1 MRRLVLWVLVGGVVS
16 CWSNRAAAQAAPAQ
30 AAPAR
35 DADPALVA
43 PPTPPAAVAQRFE
56 VYDKNRN
63 LRIALL
69 ATGIP
74 LFTLSYALPCAGA
87 RGVWCAPFV
96 GPFLKIKQIADRE
109 AQQDPDEDGIIPPV
123 FVYSVLVEL
132 AAVQI
137 ASASL
142 VMAGALLPRRE
153 GKRVVSSVALVPSLS
168 PSALGL
174 SAVGTF

>member
-16 CWSNRAAAQAAPAQ
+16 CWSLRAAAQSAPARNADPERVALAAPA
-30 AAPAR
+30 
-35 DADPALVA
+35 VA
-43 PPTPPAAVAQRFE
+43 PGQRVA

-109 AQQDPDEDGIIPPV
+109 AQQDPEEDGMIPPV
-123 FVYSVLVEL
+123 FVYTLLVEL
-132 AAVQI
+132 AAVQV

-153 GKRVVSSVALVPSLS
+153 GKRVVEAMTLVPTFT
-168 PSALGL
+168 PSTVGL
-174 SAVGTF
+174 AAVGTF